1 MADPAQLARQWFKA
15 IEDHDLDGA
24 MELLDPDVD
33 FYAPASQFKGKDA
46 ARPFLQGYVD
56 GFPDARF
63 EMSNVFASED
73 RALVEGTY
81 IGTNT
86 GAMQS
91 PAGEMPP
98 TGKHVELPF
107 ATAFL
112 IRDGRIAEQH
122 AYWDQMTFL
131 GQLGLV
137 PEGPPGA

>member
-15 IEDHDLDGA
+15 IEDHDVDGA
-24 MELLDPDVD
+24 IQLLDPDVD
-33 FYAPASQFKGKDA
+33 FFAPGSEFKGVDG

-63 EMSNVFASED
+63 EFSNVFASED
-73 RALVEGTY
+73 RALAEGTY

-86 GAMQS
+86 GAMQT

-98 TGKHVELPF
+98 TGKPVQIPF
-107 ATAFL
+107 VTAFL

-122 AYWDQMTFL
+122 AYWDRLTFL
-131 GQLGLV
+131 GQLGLL
-137 PEGPPGA
+137 PEGMPGS

>member
-15 IEDHDLDGA
+15 IEDHEVDA
-24 MELLDPDVD
+24 AVELLDPDVD
-33 FYAPASQFKGKDA
+33 FSAPGAQFKGSDA
-46 ARPFLQGYVD
+46 TRPFLQGYVD

-63 EMSNVFASED
+63 EISNLFASGD
-73 RALVEGTY
+73 RAFVEAIY
-81 IGTNT
+81 RGTNT

-91 PAGEMPP
+91 PQGEMPP
-98 TGKHVELPF
+98 TGKAVEIPF

-122 AYWDQMTFL
+122 AYWDQMSFL

-137 PEGPPGA
+137 PEGPPGS